1 MSDSRLLDRM
11 LAGSIL
17 LAVTA
22 AAPHTAQA
30 AELLSEAGARTAAI
44 NILMGDPYG
53 KNPQEVGLNLASSE
67 LIMSGKHKCANGNT
81 KTPVWQI
88 HVVVPP
94 SRNLNSTGHAID
106 GYLLLDARTGKMKC
120 AGLPFLD

>member
-1 MSDSRLLDRM
+1 MNDLSHSYRM

-17 LAVTA
+17 MTIVA

-30 AELLSEAGARTAAI
+30 AGLLSEAAARTAAI
-44 NILMGDPYG
+44 KILMGDPYG
-53 KNPQEVGLNLASSE
+53 KTPQEVALNVASSE
-67 LIMSGKHKCANGNT
+67 LIMSGKHKCANGNS
-81 KTPVWQI
+81 KTPIWQF

-94 SRNLNSTGHAID
+94 SRNPNSTGHPID